1 MICSIECQWKQHGLL
16 CHQYN
21 HRKTLCRKP
30 VTFHSR
36 ARKPLPSSR
45 PLTTFPISQNN
56 HSLSSECREKKEKK
70 RTLKC
75 DLQGS
80 RFDSL
85 LLTFCYPISKN
96 YLLRR
101 GKTYSAKTTTSS
113 ILLLGDSRL
122 CGIGTGDDFFPCNN
136 SAISLTNNI
145 LLCIEDSP
153 SSEVS
158 SFSSLI

>member
-122 CGIGTGDDFFPCNN
+122 SCRQPCNRY
-136 SAISLTNNI
+136 T
-145 LLCIEDSP
+145 ER
-153 SSEVS
+153 
-158 SFSSLI
+158 